1 MGAFWDQFIFENKDI
16 EPQVNF
22 PDSYKNMILLAKIT
36 GNDLELLF
44 RKSVPKNFQK
54 LMEKHM

>member
-44 RKSVPKNFQK
+44 RKSHVE
-54 LMEKHM
+54 EKHM